1 MGVAGDSYPTGQH
14 WTDSISI
21 ALRPSIKMQAQF
33 QKVTH
38 QLPGKAEMNL
48 WPEGR
53 PKGSRSPQANFKK
66 KKGGA
71 ARARVEAALL

>member
-1 MGVAGDSYPTGQH
+1 MVCASYPTGER
-14 WTDSISI
+14 WTDLISI
-21 ALRPSIKMQAQF
+21 VFRPSVKMQAQL
-33 QKVTH
+33 QKVSN

-53 PKGSRSPQANFKK
+53 PKGSRSPQANLKK
-66 KKGGA
+66 EKGGA

>member
-1 MGVAGDSYPTGQH
+1 MFH
-14 WTDSISI
+14 
-21 ALRPSIKMQAQF
+21 PSVKMQAQL
-33 QKVTH
+33 QQVSN
-38 QLPGKAEMNL
+38 QLPGKAKMNL

-66 KKGGA
+66 KEGA